1 MTILDPA
8 DDYLAKTI
16 HALWRLP
23 RDLVSDGFDQAL
35 SALARDV
42 RMTIHEYPSGSECFT
57 WIVPEKWTCDE
68 AFLETIDGR
77 RLFSY
82 ADNPLHVMSYSQPF
96 EGVVTRDVL
105 LEHLFVHPRLPE
117 AIPFQFSYYKS
128 AWGLCCPQT
137 LRQTLNDE
145 AYRVVIRTRFSPGT
159 LKVGEVVIP
168 GRSDDAIV
176 LCAHLCH
183 PHMVN
188 DDLSGVVVGMD
199 IMRTLLARG
208 NLRYT
213 YRLVLLPETIG
224 SAAYLSHSKDIIP
237 SMKGGIFLEMLGTN
251 HPHALQH
258 SLTEDSVMDL
268 VTGMVMRE
276 SDPDAWSGKFLGVIL
291 NDERMF
297 NSQGVNVPMVSL
309 SRVLPAGHPDRPYR
323 EYHTSLDTPDMVNW
337 QHLADS
343 RDLVLR
349 IIEALEANRTPRL
362 LYFGEL
368 FCSRYP
374 RINYRLM
381 RDLIHSVPYYVDGRR
396 TIAEIAAATG
406 MGFFQVK
413 GFLDVLEAEGLLDYV
428 PEEPWRSVAVA
439 EAGSR

>member
-1 MTILDPA
+1 MTMSDRT

-16 HALWRLP
+16 YALWRLP
-23 RDLVSDGFDQAL
+23 RDLVSDGFDRALQAL
-35 SALARDV
+35 SADV
-42 RMTIHEYPSGSECFT
+42 PMTIHEYPSGSECFT
-57 WIVPEKWTCDE
+57 WIVPKKWTCEE
-68 AFLETIDGR
+68 AFLETMDGR

-96 EGVVTRDVL
+96 EGVVSRAELFD
-105 LEHLFVHPRLPE
+105 HLFVHPRLRE
-117 AIPFQFSYYKS
+117 AIPFHFSYYKP
-128 AWGLCCPQT
+128 AWGLCCTQAQKET
-137 LRQTLNDE
+137 LGDE
-145 AYRVVIRTRFSPGT
+145 AYRVVIRARFSPGT

-188 DDLSGVVVGMD
+188 DDLSGVVVGVD

-208 NLRYT
+208 NLRHT

-237 SMKGGIFLEMLGTN
+237 SMKGGIFLEMLGTT

-258 SLTEDSVMDL
+258 SLVGDSVMDL

-276 SDPDAWSGKFLGVIL
+276 LDRDSWSGKFLSVIL

-309 SRVLPAGHPDRPYR
+309 SRVLPPGHPERPYR
-323 EYHTSLDTPDMVNW
+323 EYHTSLDTPEMVDW
-337 QHLADS
+337 QHLAAS
-343 RDLVLR
+343 RDLVLAV
-349 IIEALEANRTPRL
+349 IEALEANRTPRL
-362 LYFGEL
+362 RYFGEL

-396 TIAEIAAATG
+396 TVAEVAAATG
-406 MGFFQVK
+406 MGFSQVK
-413 GFLDVLEAEGLLDYV
+413 GFLDVLEAEDLLEYL
-428 PEEPWRSVAVA
+428 PEEIGQSAVG
-439 EAGSR
+439 ETRPR

>member
-1 MTILDPA
+1 MLDPA

-35 SALARDV
+35 SALSRDV
-42 RMTIHEYPSGSECFT
+42 PMTIHEYPSGSECFT
-57 WIVPEKWTCDE
+57 WIVPEKWACDE
-68 AFLETIDGR
+68 AFLETMDGR
-77 RLFSY
+77 CLFSY

-137 LRQTLNDE
+137 LRETLNDE

-168 GRSDDAIV
+168 GGSDDAIV

-188 DDLSGVVVGMD
+188 DDLTGVVAGVD
-199 IMRTLLARG
+199 IMRTLLTRG

-224 SAAYLSHSKDIIP
+224 SAAYLSHSRNIIP
-237 SMKGGIFLEMLGTN
+237 SMKGGIFLEMLGTG
-251 HPHALQH
+251 HPHALQR
-258 SLTEDSVMDL
+258 SLAGNSTMDL
-268 VTGMVMRE
+268 VAEMVMRE
-276 SDPDAWSGKFLGVIL
+276 LDSEAWTGEFLSVIL

-323 EYHTSLDTPDMVNW
+323 EYHTSLDTPERVDW
-337 QHLADS
+337 QHLAAS

-349 IIEALEANRTPRL
+349 IIDALEANRTPRL
-362 LYFGEL
+362 RYYGEL

-396 TIAEIAAATG
+396 TIAEIAAATE
-406 MGFFQVK
+406 MGFFQVT

-428 PEEPWRSVAVA
+428 PDEPLRSATVAD
-439 EAGSR
+439 AGPG